1 MYTVPEENQGDSM
14 SRINGDKSRFNRQRK
29 EKIRRRARTR
39 ELLKGFAFPKAAQE
53 KNAQKSK

>member
-1 MYTVPEENQGDSM
+1 M